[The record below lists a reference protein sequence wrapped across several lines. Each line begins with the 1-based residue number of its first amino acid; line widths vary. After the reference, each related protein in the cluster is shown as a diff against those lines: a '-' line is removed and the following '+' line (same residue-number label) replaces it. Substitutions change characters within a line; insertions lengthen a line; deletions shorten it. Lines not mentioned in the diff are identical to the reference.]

1 MSKRK
6 KRPHALEGAAVAACL
21 LAALTAEGWGN
32 ALASAF
38 ELPRQPAAPVALAVQ
53 KVDRPALEALE
64 ENPGEDPLE
73 DEKITAALEAAGYYR
88 ADVPL
93 SCELQ
98 DALHTACARYGVDYA
113 LALGLIEVESGFD
126 PTAVS
131 PHGCYGLMQ
140 LSPRY
145 FPAGLGPEENIEAGV
160 AYLAEQISKYGGA
173 EAGLTAYNAG
183 TDTGGRA
190 YASAVLAAAEA
201 WKEARP

>member
-1 MSKRK
+1 M
-6 KRPHALEGAAVAACL
+6 AACL

-38 ELPRQPAAPVALAVQ
+38 ELPRQPAAPVALTVQ
-53 KVDRPALEALE
+53 KGDRPALEALE

-93 SCELQ
+93 SYELQ

-126 PTAVS
+126 PDAVS
-131 PHGCYGLMQ
+131 PRGCYGLCQ
-140 LSPRY
+140 LNPRY
-145 FPAGLGPEENIEAGV
+145 FPAGLSPADNIDAGI
-160 AYLAEQISKYGGA
+160 AYLAEQISKYGGT

-190 YASAVLAAAEA
+190 YASAVLAAAEG
-201 WKEARP
+201 WKDRG